1 VGTAARRRSR
11 ERASFGDRHPHGARG
26 RCANQRP
33 GHPRAL
39 RGSGRAG
46 AWRVVEGSGRMS
58 EVKRCT
64 KCREVKPLEEYPPR
78 KDARDGRHSWCH
90 ACRAKRT
97 REARWAKQ
105 GIPPE
110 KWQRLHAEADRKAEA
125 RAARRN
131 SVPDGFKRCSRC
143 DEAKPL
149 EEFPPHADTRDG
161 RGSWCRV
168 CYTKRDRE
176 TTWSKKGIPESDW
189 PRLHREADR
198 QQRMRDRKSVV

>member
-1 VGTAARRRSR
+1 
-11 ERASFGDRHPHGARG
+11 
-26 RCANQRP
+26 
-33 GHPRAL
+33 
-39 RGSGRAG
+39 
-46 AWRVVEGSGRMS
+46 
-58 EVKRCT
+58 
-64 KCREVKPLEEYPPR
+64 

-198 QQRMRDRKSVV
+198 QQRMRELAAQYGLKHCPDCDMCLGRAFFHRDSSRADGLQPYCKACQSARVAAYRRTPAG